1 MKPVLFSSGPVSKDK
16 AVNTFQMKDMNKH
29 SVQQGAF

>member
-1 MKPVLFSSGPVSKDK
+1 MKPVLFSSGPVSKD
-16 AVNTFQMKDMNKH
+16 TFQMKDMNKH